1 MAFSQ
6 RVLRL
11 CFRRYTPRFFYEFPR
26 PLATASS
33 HSHSHSHRRSHSHGH
48 GHGLFSLSVASSAS
62 AAFLFSQSL
71 LSAEP
76 HKYVYIYMFLPRN
89 FVLFCFIS
97 LILWAEVVSKRALN
111 PQKWMHSKQKTL
123 GIKGFPDAWPDLK
136 IDGCVPY
143 ERMNKKYM
151 LANWKLL

>member
-76 HKYVYIYMFLPRN
+76 HKYNKYKRTKYISAYVPTYNLASKYA
-89 FVLFCFIS
+89 VLSCSRLRFRFYFRFCFRFS
-97 LILWAEVVSKRALN
+97 LNKSSSLLDGN
-111 PQKWMHSKQKTL
+111 
-123 GIKGFPDAWPDLK
+123 GI
-136 IDGCVPY
+136 
-143 ERMNKKYM
+143 
-151 LANWKLL
+151 